1 MQPAAPAK
9 PQDDQHGERKC
20 NEIADEQDLDRG
32 VVLGQGLGQRV
43 VDAARRVAAPRDRVR
58 FAQVRVRVDE
68 RGPQHGA
75 PGVQPARAR
84 QGRRVVDG
92 HAGYRAAGEGHVA
105 GHRALR
111 VGGGSQGLVGEAC
124 EWDGHAPKHERLL
137 AALEGIDGGLP
148 GKHPRSW
155 IVLH

>member
-1 MQPAAPAK
+1 MLP
-9 PQDDQHGERKC
+9 D
-20 NEIADEQDLDRG
+20 
-32 VVLGQGLGQRV
+32 GLRH
-43 VDAARRVAAPRDRVR
+43 RVR

-111 VGGGSQGLVGEAC
+111 VGGGSQGLVGEAR

-148 GKHPRSW
+148 GKHRPALLL
-155 IVLH
+155 VYAPPGLALTFMG